1 MRGLLDS
8 CLAVS
13 RGALIATCLVAAS
26 PAAAQIVHDV
36 AELPTLAG
44 DTQPVDI
51 RSIDTRSIEGEHRS
65 VLAEMF
71 TRVAK
76 DPTTYAL
83 PPIVYTAHRLDW
95 DSSQKLF
102 AHGYL
107 EANPKFTLTGRVD
120 DVPISHAAGKRRI
133 LRYSA
138 STIGRSVLNNSIC
151 ALVERRLIDRAPHRR
166 TLIRT
171 LGWIERGF
179 VTAYWSYRLTHN
191 QVGQWR
197 DNERVLAG
205 LQKTPPAAPLAAIP

>member
-1 MRGLLDS
+1 MRALLDG
-8 CLAVS
+8 CLAAS
-13 RGALIATCLVAAS
+13 RGALIGTCLLAAS
-26 PAAAQIVHDV
+26 PAAAQIVQDVTELPALDV
-36 AELPTLAG
+36 AA
-44 DTQPVDI
+44 QPVGA
-51 RSIDTRSIEGEHRS
+51 RSIDTRSSEGEHRS

-107 EANPKFTLTGRVD
+107 EANPKFTLSGRVD

-138 STIGRSVLNNSIC
+138 SMIGRSALNNGIC

-166 TLIRT
+166 KLIRT

-191 QVGQWR
+191 QVAQWR

-205 LQKTPPAAPLAAIP
+205 LRTPTASPVAAVP

>member
-1 MRGLLDS
+1 MRGLLSS
-8 CLAVS
+8 CLGS
-13 RGALIATCLVAAS
+13 TRGALIATCLAAS
-26 PAAAQIVHDV
+26 TPAAAQIVPD
-36 AELPTLAG
+36 
-44 DTQPVDI
+44 PVDP
-51 RSIDTRSIEGEHRS
+51 SPFAIDTRSIEGGQRS
-65 VLAEMF
+65 VLGEVF
-71 TRVAK
+71 TRVLK

-83 PPIVYTAHRLDW
+83 PPIVYSAHRLDW

-138 STIGRSVLNNSIC
+138 GTIGRSILNNGIC

-166 TLIRT
+166 KLIRT

-179 VTAYWSYRLTHN
+179 ATAYWSYRLTHN
-191 QVGQWR
+191 QVGQWQ

-205 LQKTPPAAPLAAIP
+205 LNTPAVPVAAVP